1 MSLELAAA
9 RHVLVTGAAGAIGGA
24 LARALASAAP
34 RARLTLTDKDEA
46 GARACAVAVGSR
58 ARAVVWDLARPE
70 DVPAAYRDATDGGQS
85 PVDVLVNCAGIMEL
99 RTFAGTSWELGGDLL
114 SIDLLS
120 PLRLMTLAIPAMRAA
135 AAGVVVN
142 LASLAGL
149 LPIRGSSYYGA
160 AKAGLA
166 MASEVARIELAPFG
180 VHVLTVYPG
189 PIASGL
195 ERRARAQ
202 VRGNWMAR
210 NLPVGDAEALAARI
224 VQALQKGSPRVVY
237 PPLYVAAHE
246 AIGLTRRITER
257 LSPDPFE

>member
-1 MSLELAAA
+1 MTLQLAAA
-9 RHVLVTGAAGAIGGA
+9 RHILVTGAAGAIGGA
-24 LARALASAAP
+24 CARALASAAP

-46 GARACAVAVGSR
+46 GARALARALGTR
-58 ARAVVWDLARPE
+58 AREYAWDLERPD
-70 DVPAAYRDATDGGQS
+70 DVPAAYREATDGEA

-99 RTFAGTSWELGGDLL
+99 RTFAGTSWELGGGLL

-135 AAGVVVN
+135 GGGIVVN

-210 NLPVGDAEALAARI
+210 NLPVGDADALAARI
-224 VQALQKGSPRVVY
+224 VQAAERGSPRVVY
-237 PPLYVAAHE
+237 PTLYVAAHQ